1 MTYLQVVNS
10 VLRRLR
16 ENEVSSVS
24 ENSYSLLIGELVN
37 DAKKTVENAW
47 DWSALRTD
55 ITFNTSA
62 SDFTYSLTGAKDN
75 SKVLDA
81 LNDTANTRVQYETPA
96 QFRTFR
102 KLGSASSGAP
112 FYFTFNGFDSNSDT
126 QIDVYPTPDGVYS
139 LIFTVV
145 LRPDSLSNDSDVL
158 SVPSSPVVL
167 GAAARAA
174 RERGETGGQS
184 AAEYFNLAQVSLSDA
199 IAFDAAKNPE
209 ELVFRV
215 V

>member
-1 MTYLQVVNS
+1 MTYLQLVNS

-96 QFRTFR
+96 QFRT
-102 KLGSASSGAP
+102 
-112 FYFTFNGFDSNSDT
+112 
-126 QIDVYPTPDGVYS
+126 
-139 LIFTVV
+139 
-145 LRPDSLSNDSDVL
+145 
-158 SVPSSPVVL
+158 
-167 GAAARAA
+167 
-174 RERGETGGQS
+174 
-184 AAEYFNLAQVSLSDA
+184 
-199 IAFDAAKNPE
+199 
-209 ELVFRV
+209 
-215 V
+215 